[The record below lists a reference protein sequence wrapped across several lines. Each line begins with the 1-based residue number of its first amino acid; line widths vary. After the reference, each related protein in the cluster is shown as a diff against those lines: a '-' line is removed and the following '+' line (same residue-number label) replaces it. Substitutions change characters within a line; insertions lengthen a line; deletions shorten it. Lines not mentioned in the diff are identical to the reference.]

1 MTRLRRFA
9 GPFSFAAAALL
20 GVACVGSV
28 GGGAGSSNDP
38 APGGPGRPGPSNPGG
53 SGGSGGTST
62 PPPDKPT
69 MTPSGK
75 VDSAGPSPL
84 RRLTINEFNNTVRDL
99 LGADVPTINVET
111 GISGD
116 QEVSSAGYLGGSV
129 VGSADDARKFMK
141 VSDEIATAVLP
152 RLASLLP
159 QNCGVDQECA
169 KKFIDEFGLRAFR
182 RPLVDVEKADL
193 LALYT
198 KVRAADIGLN
208 HQEGM
213 RTLISAMLQSPMFT
227 YRWELGASPSGTSG
241 LVRLNDYEMASRLS
255 YLVLASMPDADLFAA
270 AAAGKLREPD
280 QIAEQAKRL
289 LATDKAKIGLGE
301 FVTQW
306 LHVTSV
312 PTLSKDATYTNYNP
326 AVGAMMLKET
336 GAFFAAIMQG
346 TGKFEDLF
354 TSNNSFVDGSL
365 AKLYGAGNVTGTELR
380 QAALNPNQ
388 RAGVLTHG
396 SFLAAHSDGDEPNPI
411 HRGLLIL
418 EKVMCMPITPPA
430 DFVPPPVKDI
440 APNITNRKR
449 FEESTQAQDSCK
461 GCHKLINGM
470 GFAFENYDAVGGWRD
485 MDAGMPVDAS
495 GTFSFAHGEV
505 AFRNYVE
512 LSKGIAA
519 SAEARDCF
527 AKQFLEYSLRRSV
540 VKDEEGSIEAIGNA
554 FKGAQFNLKELVLA
568 TTKTKAFT
576 HRQPLAGEGQP

>member
-1 MTRLRRFA
+1 
-9 GPFSFAAAALL
+9 
-20 GVACVGSV
+20 
-28 GGGAGSSNDP
+28 
-38 APGGPGRPGPSNPGG
+38 
-53 SGGSGGTST
+53 
-62 PPPDKPT
+62 

-116 QEVSSAGYLGGSV
+116 QEVSTAGYLGGSV

-141 VSDEIATAVLP
+141 LSDEIATAVLP

-159 QNCGVDQECA
+159 QGCGVDQECA

-182 RPLVDVEKADL
+182 RPLVDGEKADL

-198 KVRAADIGLN
+198 KVRGADIGLN

-227 YRWELGASPSGTSG
+227 YRWELGASPSGPSG

-255 YLVLASMPDADLFAA
+255 YMVLASMPDADLFAA

-312 PTLSKDATYTNYNP
+312 PTLSKDETYTNYNP

-336 GAFFAAIMQG
+336 GAFFSAIMQG

-354 TSNNSFVDGSL
+354 TSNSSFVDGSL

-380 QAALNPNQ
+380 QAALNPAQ
-388 RAGVLTHG
+388 RAGILTHG
-396 SFLAAHSDGDEPNPI
+396 SFLAAHSDGDDANPI

-440 APNITNRKR
+440 APNISNRKR
-449 FEESTQAQDSCK
+449 FEESTQTQASCA
-461 GCHKLINGM
+461 GCHNFINGM

-495 GTFSFAHGEV
+495 GKFPFAHGEDSY
-505 AFRNYVE
+505 RNYVE
-512 LSKGIAA
+512 LSKALAA
-519 SAEARDCF
+519 SSEARDCF

-540 VKDEEGSIEAIGNA
+540 VKDEEGSVEAISNA
-554 FKGAQFNLKELVLA
+554 FKCAQFDLKELVVA
-568 TTKTKAFT
+568 TAKTKAFT

>member
-9 GPFSFAAAALL
+9 GPLSFAAAAML
-20 GVACVGSV
+20 GAACVGSV
-28 GGGAGSSNDP
+28 GGTGSSNDP
-38 APGGPGRPGPSNPGG
+38 PAPGGPSRPGPSNPGT
-53 SGGSGGTST
+53 GGSGGTTTT

-75 VDSAGPSPL
+75 VDSAGPLPL
-84 RRLTINEFNNTVRDL
+84 RRLTINEYNNTVRDL
-99 LGADVPTINVET
+99 LGADVPTIKVET

-116 QEVSSAGYLGGSV
+116 QEVSTAGYLGGSV

-141 VSDEIATAVLP
+141 LSDEIATAVLP
-152 RLASLLP
+152 RLSSLLP
-159 QNCGVDQECA
+159 QGCGVDAECA

-227 YRWELGASPSGTSG
+227 YRWELGAAPSSTGG

-255 YLVLASMPDADLFAA
+255 YMILASMPDADLFAA
-270 AAAGKLREPD
+270 AAGGKLREPD

-289 LATDKAKIGLGE
+289 MASEKARTGLGE

-312 PTLSKDATYTNYNP
+312 PTLSKDETYTNYNP

-336 GAFFAAIMQG
+336 GAFFSAIMQG
-346 TGKFEDLF
+346 TGKFDDLY
-354 TSNNSFVDGSL
+354 TSNSSFVDGSL
-365 AKLYGAGNVTGTELR
+365 AKLYGVGNVTGTELR

-396 SFLAAHSDGDEPNPI
+396 SFLAAHSEGDTGNPV

-449 FEESTQAQDSCK
+449 FEESTQTQASCN
-461 GCHKLINGM
+461 GCHKVINGM
-470 GFAFENYDAVGGWRD
+470 GFAFENYDAVGGWMD

-495 GTFSFAHGEV
+495 GTFPFKHGEV
-505 AFRNYVE
+505 SFRNYVE
-512 LSKGIAA
+512 LSKAIAA
-519 SAEARDCF
+519 SSEARDCF
-527 AKQFLEYSLRRSV
+527 TKQFLEYSLRRPV
-540 VKDEEGSIEAIGNA
+540 TKDEEGSIEAIGNA
-554 FKGAQFNLKELVLA
+554 FKGAQFDLKELVVA
-568 TTKTKAFT
+568 TAKTKAFT